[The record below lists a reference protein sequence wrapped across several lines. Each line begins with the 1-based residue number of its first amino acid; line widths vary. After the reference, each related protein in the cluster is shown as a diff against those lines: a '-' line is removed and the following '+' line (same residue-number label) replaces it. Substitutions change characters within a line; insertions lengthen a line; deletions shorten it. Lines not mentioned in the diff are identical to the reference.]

1 MHAVHSTRVA
11 DPCKP
16 VPARR
21 PFASLPHDVAADPRL
36 TPTDVAVLVALT
48 YWARAKDHCWPS
60 DRSIGLRVGRSA
72 LTVQRRLRHLQSVGL
87 VERIES
93 AENRTGRILRL
104 VWRAEASA
112 PVPGPAPVREPARPR
127 SVPAGPGSGPAGPSG
142 LVRSAEALGVPLMSP
157 MSYPPASPMSYKVER
172 SVKGEA
178 SKKSETETAQ
188 RQRSEDAAEPSPAP
202 RPVPSSAPIV
212 AEALGSTVPSSTPL
226 VRTPARPP
234 VPGSTTLPAPPVPT
248 PSSAARSQALEWA
261 ASDDPIL
268 KAEAARRL
276 KPKAPPRPEP
286 RTAEELLARI
296 QENPAHVAA
305 AAEVLARTFD
315 DRKSWN
321 GFHAVARRAFEGG
334 IPAEALTDALRRATD
349 PKARNGGAL
358 FMSIVN
364 RWSQ

>member
-1 MHAVHSTRVA
+1 MQRSYPLMHAVHSTRPP

-36 TPTDVAVLVALT
+36 TPTDLAVLVALT

-60 DRSIGLRVGRSA
+60 DRSIGLRIGRSIP
-72 LTVQRRLRHLQSVGL
+72 TVQRRLRHLETVGL
-87 VERIES
+87 VERIET

-112 PVPGPAPVREPARPR
+112 PVPRPALEPARLR
-127 SVPAGPGSGPAGPSG
+127 SIPAGSGPGQVGPSPEVAG
-142 LVRSAEALGVPLMSP
+142 SPPMSP
-157 MSYPPASPMSYKVER
+157 MSYPPASPMSHEGNR
-172 SVKGEA
+172 SVKREP
-178 SKKSETETAQ
+178 SEERRTEPVQ
-188 RQRSEDAAEPSPAP
+188 RQRSEEAPKQAPAP

-212 AEALGSTVPSSTPL
+212 AEALGSTVPSSTTPP
-226 VRTPARPP
+226 RTSA
-234 VPGSTTLPAPPVPT
+234 PGSTTHPAPTVH
-248 PSSAARSQALEWA
+248 SSGRAQVLEWA

-268 KAEAARRL
+268 RAEAARRL

-286 RTAEELLARI
+286 QTAEELLARI

-315 DRKSWN
+315 DRRSWA
-321 GFHAVARRAFEGG
+321 GFHAVARRAFEGE
-334 IPAEALTDALRRATD
+334 IPPAVLVDALGRASD
-349 PKARNGGAL
+349 PKARNPAAL
-358 FMSIVN
+358 FMSIVG
-364 RWSQ
+364 R